1 MHIPFAEGELLMR
14 STARITAIGTY
25 VPERVLTNEDL
36 EAMVD
41 TSDEWI
47 VRRTGIR
54 ERRMA
59 AEDEHTSDLCIK
71 AVENLAAR
79 YDKDLTDV
87 DFIIVC
93 TVTPDYRFPG
103 TACRIQE
110 RFGIRSAGA
119 VDLNATCAGFVYGLH
134 MANALIASGMQRK
147 VLVVAGETLT
157 KITDYTDRTTCIL
170 FGDGAGAVLV
180 ESGAKEQEPGFL
192 GFYVRSNG
200 AGGKHVYCSG
210 LSDRM
215 GDVRLHASGKIV
227 QNGREVYKWAVTAVP
242 EGMRALTANSG
253 WPLDQVDWLIP
264 HSANLRM
271 IESIC
276 EKSGFPI
283 ERTLYSVE
291 RFGNTSSASIPLA
304 LDLGL
309 QEGKVRTGDI
319 LLLYG
324 FGGGLVEA
332 GALVRWGL

>member
-1 MHIPFAEGELLMR
+1 MHSM
-14 STARITAIGTY
+14 ARITAIGTY
-25 VPERVLTNEDL
+25 VPDRVLANSDL

-54 ERRMA
+54 ERRVA
-59 AEDEHTSDLCIK
+59 GEDEYTSDLCIK
-71 AVENLAAR
+71 AVENLTAR
-79 YDKDLTDV
+79 YHKDLTDV
-87 DFIIVC
+87 DFIVVC

-110 RFGIRSAGA
+110 RFGIRRAGA

-134 MANALIASGMQRK
+134 MANALIASGMHRK

-180 ESGAKEQEPGFL
+180 ESGTHEQESGFL
-192 GFYVRSNG
+192 GFYLNSKG
-200 AGGKHVYCSG
+200 EGGKHVYCSG
-210 LSDRM
+210 LSQKM
-215 GDVRLHASGKIV
+215 GDLRLTATGKIV

-242 EGMRALTANSG
+242 EGIRTLTGDSG
-253 WPLDQVDWLIP
+253 WPLDKVDWLIP

-276 EKSGFPI
+276 EKSGFPM

-291 RFGNTSSASIPLA
+291 HFGNTSSASIPLA

-309 QEGKVRTGDI
+309 KEGRVKTGDI

-332 GALVRWGL
+332 GALVRWVL